1 MKRAIVTLIL
11 LIPAPAVAQLPEPD
25 GAGIQAGSFP
35 SAWITGGPKCME
47 VPDFQVHEYN
57 PDFYILRES
66 GCLNYEKPFLY
77 LIFGKDKALLLDTG
91 AGKTE
96 IASVI
101 QHVRAKWLQRNKR
114 ESIPLVVTHSH
125 NHGDHT
131 SGDAQLRDLPN
142 TTVVGPAL
150 DPVKAFFGFK
160 DWPNDVIEYD
170 LGDRVID
177 ILGIPGHDAA
187 SIALYDR
194 RTGLLLTGDT
204 VYPGRLYVREAPV
217 FAASIRRLID
227 FTKGKPVTH
236 VLGTHIEQTAVPFV
250 EFPIGSMYQPGEHVL
265 ELTRGTLL
273 EIDDALQSMGE
284 SVKRYALRDVTIY
297 PNTPDGSARQREV
310 RQKTETWQ
318 REHMWNQLEAK

>member
-1 MKRAIVTLIL
+1 MNRAIATAL
-11 LIPAPAVAQLPEPD
+11 LLPVLALAQLPEPD

-35 SAWITGGPKCME
+35 TSWITGGPKCME

-57 PDFYILRES
+57 PNFYILRES
-66 GCLNYEKPFLY
+66 GCLNYEKPFIY
-77 LIFGKDKALLLDTG
+77 LIFGKDKALMLDTG

-101 QHVRAKWLQRNKR
+101 RNVMAKWLERNKR
-114 ESIPLVVTHSH
+114 ESIPLIVTHSH

-131 SGDAQLRDLPN
+131 SGDAQLRELPN
-142 TTVVGPAL
+142 TTVVGPQL
-150 DPVKAFFGFK
+150 DAVKAYFGFK
-160 DWPNDVIEYD
+160 NWPQDVIEYD
-170 LGDRVID
+170 LGGRIID

-194 RTGLLLTGDT
+194 QTGVLLTGDT

-217 FAASIRRLID
+217 FAASIQRLID

-236 VLGTHIEQTAVPFV
+236 VLGTHIEQTATPFV
-250 EFPIGSMYQPGEHVL
+250 DFPIGSMFQPGEHAL

-273 EIDDALQSMGE
+273 EINEALTAMGE
-284 SVKRYALRDVTIY
+284 NVRRYALRDVTIF
-297 PNTPDGSARQREV
+297 PNTPEGSAKQRELQ
-310 RQKTETWQ
+310 RKTQTWQ
-318 REHMWNQLEAK
+318 REHMWNQLETK